1 MTIHPTA
8 SRSAPATRIS
18 SNFEAA
24 RRRGRK
30 SRMFSCSSG
39 DQPEAAPSPGCLCC
53 RGELQSLTRRITA
66 DLSRRGFVAGI
77 GASVAALGFPR
88 AARAQGVSNPTPPI
102 VFTNFLLFDGKSN
115 ALRGGLSLIVEG
127 GRIKAVASGN
137 PAGPEGAR
145 TIDCGGR
152 VVLPILIDAH
162 WHCMFAALPIPT
174 LFAADVGY
182 IFLAASAEAERTLMR
197 GFTTVRDLGGPSFA
211 LKQAIDDGLAT
222 GPRIYPSGAMITT
235 TGGHG
240 DLRPLS
246 DLPRNPGG
254 PLSYM
259 ERTGAANIADSADE
273 VRLRVRE
280 QLLQGASQIKLM
292 GGGGVASPRTTLDMS
307 TFSEPE
313 FRAGVEAAADRNTYV
328 AVHAYPSA
336 QIKRA
341 IAAGVQCIEHGHLM
355 DKATAMLMAEK
366 DIWLS
371 TQPFVSDDDFP
382 PLTGQSRINLLQ
394 VIAGTNTV
402 YTLAKEQN
410 IKTAFGTDLL
420 FSSTITERQGLM
432 LTHLT
437 HWYDNADILKMATSV
452 NAELLAMSGPRNP
465 YQGKLGVIE
474 EGALADLL
482 VIDGNPLDDIGLVAR
497 PDKNF
502 MVIMKDGKIY
512 KDTLPAGS

>member
-1 MTIHPTA
+1 MVSSTPADQVDLSNYPTCLCCTPQLQ
-8 SRSAPATRIS
+8 S
-18 SNFEAA
+18 AA
-24 RRRGRK
+24 RRI
-30 SRMFSCSSG
+30 SREM
-39 DQPEAAPSPGCLCC
+39 
-53 RGELQSLTRRITA
+53 
-66 DLSRRGFVAGI
+66 SRRGFIAGV
-77 GASVAALGFPR
+77 GASLTSFGLVQPA
-88 AARAQGVSNPTPPI
+88 AARVAPPSPTPPI
-102 VFTNFLLFDGKSN
+102 VFRNFLLFDGKST
-115 ALRGGLSLIVEG
+115 ALRGGLHLLVEG
-127 GRIKAVASGN
+127 NRIRGIVAGDLT
-137 PAGPEGAR
+137 PPEGAR
-145 TIDCGGR
+145 MIDCGGR
-152 VVLPILIDAH
+152 IMMPGLIDAH
-162 WHCMFAALPIPT
+162 WHTIFAALPINA
-174 LFAADVGY
+174 LSSADIGY

-211 LKQAIDDGLAT
+211 LKQAIDDGLVT

-240 DLRPLS
+240 DMRPLS
-246 DLPRNPGG
+246 DLPRSPGG

-280 QLLQGASQIKLM
+280 QLLQGASQIKLV
-292 GGGGVASPRTTLDMS
+292 GGGGVASPRTTLDMF

-328 AVHAYPSA
+328 AVHAYPPA
-336 QIKRA
+336 QIRRA

-355 DKATAMLMAEK
+355 DEATAMLMAEK

-371 TQPFVSDDDFP
+371 TQPFVSDDDAP

-394 VIAGTNTV
+394 VISGTNAV
-402 YTLAKEQN
+402 YSLAKQHK

-420 FSSTITERQGLM
+420 FSSTITERQGFM

-437 HWYDNADILKMATSV
+437 RWYDNADILKMATSV

-465 YQGKLGVIE
+465 YQGKLGIIE

-482 VIDGNPLDDIGLVAR
+482 VIDGNPIDDIELVAR

-512 KDTLPAGS
+512 KDTLPA

>member
-1 MTIHPTA
+1 MVSPT
-8 SRSAPATRIS
+8 SADQVDLSCCPTCPCCTPQLQS
-18 SNFEAA
+18 AA
-24 RRRGRK
+24 RRI
-30 SRMFSCSSG
+30 SREM
-39 DQPEAAPSPGCLCC
+39 
-53 RGELQSLTRRITA
+53 
-66 DLSRRGFVAGI
+66 SRRGFIAGA
-77 GASVAALGFPR
+77 GASLAWLGLVRPAGAQAAPPG
-88 AARAQGVSNPTPPI
+88 PTPPT
-102 VFTNFLLFDGKSN
+102 VFGNFQLFDGKSKT
-115 ALRGGLSLIVEG
+115 LRGGLRLLVEG
-127 GRIKAVASGN
+127 NRIKQIATGDLT
-137 PAGPEGAR
+137 PPEGAR
-145 TIDCGGR
+145 MIDCGGR
-152 VVLPILIDAH
+152 VMMPGLIDAH
-162 WHCMFAALPIPT
+162 WHTIFAALPVPT
-174 LFAADVGY
+174 LFSADIGY

-211 LKQAIDDGLAT
+211 LKQAIDEGLVT
-222 GPRIYPSGAMITT
+222 GPRIYPSGGMITT

-246 DLPRNPGG
+246 DLPRSPGG

-259 ERTGAANIADSADE
+259 ERIGGANIADSADE

-313 FRAGVEAAADRNTYV
+313 FRAGVDAAADRNTYV

-336 QIKRA
+336 QIQRA
-341 IAAGVQCIEHGHLM
+341 INAGVQCIEHGHLM
-355 DKATAMLMAEK
+355 DEKTAMLLAEK
-366 DIWLS
+366 GIWLS

-402 YTLAKEQN
+402 YTLAKEHK

-420 FSSTITERQGLM
+420 FSSAVTERQGLM

-482 VIDGNPLDDIGLVAR
+482 VIDGNPLDDIALVAK
-497 PDKNF
+497 PDKRL

-512 KDTLPAGS
+512 KNTLPA